1 MKKRFSIL
9 AVSIVIIGLTLSLS
23 GVLVSQAAPVEKQQ
37 GPNREVPKPI
47 PATNIEVVKK
57 VFSEDMEKGKGKPS
71 PPKTEAGAA
80 TGILGEQATGT
91 KYAVVIGIC
100 DYPGT
105 KNDLCISDGDS
116 LHMYKALTGPYG
128 YKPENIRLFKD
139 GGGATGFKDSEGNYI
154 TAEIPTRVNI
164 YNAIM
169 DIKDYA
175 TSGDEV
181 VFFFSGHGTR
191 GDALDGDTES
201 IDEAI
206 LVWNTEDKMDDNNI
220 TYIWDGELRDWFGI
234 INNTSFPTTRITF
247 VFDSCLA
254 GGMND
259 VADTGRIVNMATGET
274 QSAYVYSTA
283 GEDVD
288 GDGIKDGEGVFSR
301 LFVNEGM
308 LMAKADKYDH
318 DKDGVQP
325 EGKDVVVEEA
335 FDYAKTN
342 IPPYLKVRQK
352 PVISDNFTPND
363 LLL

>member
-1 MKKRFSIL
+1 MKKRFNIL
-9 AVSIVIIGLTLSLS
+9 LVNTVILGLTLSLS
-23 GVLVSQAAPVEKQQ
+23 GVLVSQAAPLEKQQ
-37 GPNREVPKPI
+37 GQNREVPKPI

-57 VFSEDMEKGKGKPS
+57 VFSEDVGKGKGKPS
-71 PPKTEAGAA
+71 PPPKTGGAA
-80 TGILGEQATGT
+80 TGILGDYPATGT

-105 KNDLCISDGDS
+105 TDLDLCQSDGDS
-116 LHMYKALTGPYG
+116 LHMYKALTELYG
-128 YKPENIRLFKD
+128 YEPENIKLFKD
-139 GGGATGFKDSEGNYI
+139 GGGTTGSILGGVAYN
-154 TAEIPTRVNI
+154 IPTRGNI

-169 DIKDYA
+169 DIKGYA
-175 TSGDEV
+175 TPGDEV

-191 GDALDGDTES
+191 GTALDGEVAGTDDGES
-201 IDEAI
+201 TDEAI
-206 LVWNTEDKMDDNNI
+206 VVWNTEDDIADNI
-220 TYIWDGELRDWFGI
+220 TYIWDGELRNWFSG
-234 INNTSFPTTRITF
+234 FGTTRIAF

-259 VADTGRIVNMATGET
+259 VAVNGRVISMATGET
-274 QSAYVYSTA
+274 QSAYVYSKE

-288 GDGIKDGEGVFSR
+288 GDGVYDGEGVFSR

-325 EGKDVVVEEA
+325 EGKDVVMEEA

-352 PVISDNFTPND
+352 PVISDGFYND

>member
-9 AVSIVIIGLTLSLS
+9 LVSVVILGLTLSLF

-57 VFSEDMEKGKGKPS
+57 VFLPEEMGGAKGKPSS
-71 PPKTEAGAA
+71 PPKTEGAA
-80 TGILGEQATGT
+80 SGILGNYPVTGT

-105 KNDLCISDGDS
+105 KNDLCVSDGDS
-116 LHMYKALTGPYG
+116 LHMYKALTELYG
-128 YKPENIRLFKD
+128 YKPENIKLFKD
-139 GGGATGFKDSEGNYI
+139 DGGTTGSILGDVVYN
-154 TAEIPTRVNI
+154 IPTRGNI

-169 DIKDYA
+169 DIKGYA

-206 LVWNTEDKMDDNNI
+206 LVWNTEDKTDDNNI
-220 TYIWDGELRDWFGI
+220 TYIWDGELRDWFSG
-234 INNTSFPTTRITF
+234 FGTTRIAF

-259 VADTGRIVNMATGET
+259 VAATGRIVSMATGET

-288 GDGIKDGEGVFSR
+288 GDGVYDGEGVFSR

-335 FDYAKTN
+335 FDYAKAN

-352 PVISDNFTPND
+352 PVISDGFYND

>member
-1 MKKRFSIL
+1 MRKKFSIL
-9 AVSIVIIGLTLSLS
+9 VVSIVIIGLTLSLS

-37 GPNREVPKPI
+37 GPNREMPKPI

-57 VFSEDMEKGKGKPS
+57 VFLSEGIGEIKGKPS
-71 PPKTEAGAA
+71 PSPKTGGVA
-80 TGILGEQATGT
+80 TGILGDYPITGT

-105 KNDLCISDGDS
+105 DYDICTSDGDS
-116 LHMYKALTGPYG
+116 LHMYKALTELYG

-139 GGGATGFKDSEGNYI
+139 EGGTTGFINPDTEEYI
-154 TAEIPTRVNI
+154 IADVPTYNNI
-164 YNAIM
+164 YQAVM
-169 DIKDYA
+169 DIKNNPNLTQD
-175 TSGDEV
+175 DEV

-191 GDALDGDTES
+191 GNADDGDTEGT
-201 IDEAI
+201 DEAI
-206 LVWNTEDKMDDNNI
+206 LVHNNNNTDIDF
-220 TYIWDGELRDWFGI
+220 IWDGELRNWFFDFG
-234 INNTSFPTTRITF
+234 TTRIAF

-259 VADTGRIVNMATGET
+259 VATDGRVISMATGET

-288 GDGIKDGEGVFSR
+288 GNGIKDGEGVFSR

-308 LMAKADKYDH
+308 LQGKADKYDH
-318 DKDGVQP
+318 DKDEVTL
-325 EGKDVVVEEA
+325 EGTDVVVEEA
-335 FDYAKTN
+335 FDYAKAN

-352 PVISDNFTPND
+352 PVISDGFYND

>member
-1 MKKRFSIL
+1 MRKRFSIL
-9 AVSIVIIGLTLSLS
+9 VVSIVIIGLALSLS

-57 VFSEDMEKGKGKPS
+57 VFLPEEMGGTKGKPSS
-71 PPKTEAGAA
+71 PPKTEGAA
-80 TGILGEQATGT
+80 SGILGNYPVTGN

-105 KNDLCISDGDS
+105 KNDLCVSDGDS
-116 LHMYKALTGPYG
+116 LHMYKALTEFYG
-128 YKPENIRLFKD
+128 YEPGNIRLFKD
-139 GGGATGFKDSEGNYI
+139 GGGTTGPTLGGVAYD
-154 TAEIPTRVNI
+154 IPTYRNI

-169 DIKDYA
+169 DIKSYA
-175 TSGDEV
+175 TLGDEV

-201 IDEAI
+201 TDEAI
-206 LVWNTEDKMDDNNI
+206 LVWNTEDKTDDNNI
-220 TYIWDGELRDWFGI
+220 TYIWDGELRNWFSG
-234 INNTSFPTTRITF
+234 FGTTRIAF

-259 VADTGRIVNMATGET
+259 VAVNGRVISMATGET
-274 QSAYVYSTA
+274 QSAYVYSKE

-288 GDGIKDGEGVFSR
+288 GDGVYDGEGVFSR

-308 LMAKADKYDH
+308 LQGLADKYNHTTEDPN
-318 DKDGVQP
+318 DSGT
-325 EGKDVVVEEA
+325 GNGADVVVEEA
-335 FDYAKTN
+335 FDYAKAN

-352 PVISDNFTPND
+352 PVISDGFYND